1 MPQNNEPLACL
12 LLSKNCKTSDGTH
25 HELKGFV
32 TVVNQP
38 WFQFSDTSLLVFA
51 CCMFQEKKEI
61 RLLASEVLIN
71 LVDNKSIDISAFSEQ
86 LSYLISNKYGPL
98 LRMIEAVVAL
108 KDISPLHNSALFILL
123 DGIFATVTLEEKLPT
138 NFKKMV
144 ENFVDVGTKTK
155 QKPTAKTL
163 ELLDKYKEN
172 ASLKTL
178 IKQIANL

>member
-1 MPQNNEPLACL
+1 MLRGTRVGQAYIAV
-12 LLSKNCKTSDGTH
+12 TADGSD
-25 HELKGFV
+25 
-32 TVVNQP
+32 
-38 WFQFSDTSLLVFA
+38 A
-51 CCMFQEKKEI
+51 
-61 RLLASEVLIN
+61 R
-71 LVDNKSIDISAFSEQ
+71 
-86 LSYLISNKYGPL
+86 
-98 LRMIEAVVAL
+98 EAVVAL

-138 NFKKMV
+138 NFKKMI

-155 QKPTAKTL
+155 HKPSAKTL